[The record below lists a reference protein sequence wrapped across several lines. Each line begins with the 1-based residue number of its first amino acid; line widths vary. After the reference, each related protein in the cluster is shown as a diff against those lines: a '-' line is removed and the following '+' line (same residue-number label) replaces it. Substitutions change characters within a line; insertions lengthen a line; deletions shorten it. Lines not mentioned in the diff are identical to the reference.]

1 MRDWTLTD
9 VERLA
14 GTSAAA
20 PADDYAFQMDEETF
34 RAFYERTARS
44 VWVYLSRITG
54 DPQAADDLLQETY
67 YRFLRAERAYSSDA
81 DRKYYLFR
89 IATNLVRD
97 ARRRHH
103 MNYVPVPAED
113 EAGALQA
120 GGDAAEQS
128 VRRTDL
134 ARAMAQLKPRER
146 DLLWLA
152 YAHGSSHQEIAE
164 SLGLKKA
171 SNKPFLFPPRR
182 PPPRPLPG
190 GGRAAGRGTQPSHGG
205 GRVHTDQ
212 RTK

>member
-14 GTSAAA
+14 ATSAAA

-54 DPQAADDLLQETY
+54 DAQAADDLLQETY
-67 YRFLRAERAYSSDA
+67 YRFLRAERAYASDA
-81 DRKYYLFR
+81 HRKNYLFR

-113 EAGALQA
+113 EAGALQT

-164 SLGLKKA
+164 SLGLKTA
-171 SNKPFLFPPRR
+171 SIKLLLFRARR
-182 PPPRPLPG
+182 HLATLLRG
-190 GGRAAGRGTQPSHGG
+190 GERSA
-205 GRVHTDQ
+205 
-212 RTK
+212 